1 MKILGLSCGRKMG
14 NTEIL
19 IKEALMGAEEKGAE
33 VELIRLHDLNIKPC
47 TGCNSC
53 VVSLIEKSG
62 PGDCILKNDD
72 YHFIDEKI
80 MECDGLIVGSPI
92 YEKGVTG
99 QLKTLN
105 DRFGP
110 SHDVAFRKISKRMRE
125 ERGVTTGT
133 GPDERSFKE
142 RAASLIAVGG
152 SEWDTLAIPM
162 LYLFTLSFNMHVVD
176 QILVN
181 WTGLPGNVV
190 FNGEAINRARKSG
203 KHVAESLSNE
213 NEEFKYI
220 GEPGVCPLCHSKLI
234 EIRNGDYN
242 YPAVCSVCGVRG
254 TLNVVNGKVQFK
266 LSDEAINHAHIYLS
280 GKLEHARELEEVSLK
295 KAPLAAELPER
306 LKKYKT
312 YLQFSNPERKK

>member
-33 VELIRLHDLNIKPC
+33 VELVRLHDLNIKPC

-53 VVSLIEKSG
+53 VVSLLEKNG

-72 YHFIDEKI
+72 YHFMDEKI

-99 QLKTLN
+99 LLKTLN

-110 SHDVAFRKISKRMRE
+110 SHDVAFRMISKKNRDE
-125 ERGVTTGT
+125 QVVTTGT
-133 GPDERSFKE
+133 GPDERSFKK
-142 RAASLIAVGG
+142 RAASIIAVGG
-152 SEWDTLAIPM
+152 SEWDTMAIPM
-162 LYLFTLSFNMHVVD
+162 LYLFTLPFQMHVVD

-181 WTGLPGNVV
+181 WTGLPGNVI
-190 FNGEAINRARKSG
+190 FNENAIKRTRKSG
-203 KHVAESLSNE
+203 RHIVESLLDE
-213 NEEFKYI
+213 KEEFKYI

-234 EIRNGDYN
+234 EIRNGKDN

-254 TLNVVNGKVQFK
+254 ILNVENGKVELK
-266 LSDEAINHAHIYLS
+266 VSDEAIKLAHIYLS
-280 GKLEHARELEEVSLK
+280 GKLDHARELEEISLK
-295 KAPLAAELPER
+295 KNPLAAELPER
-306 LKKYKT
+306 LRKYKS
-312 YLQFSNPERKK
+312 YLHYSKPER